1 MVKQS
6 NPAEQEETQL
16 DAALDASLDSMD
28 EEMVLPEEDDV
39 VSSPSEDDLLGPE
52 FDEIGAEK
60 ESFLGDDNM
69 NPYLTDEMTD
79 FLNDR
84 ITDYSA
90 ISKNAGKQNI
100 TAGKNLNKVR
110 GISISIAK
118 KEDIL
123 AQSHGEILIS
133 ETINYRT
140 QRPERGGL
148 FCEQIFGPRKNYECA
163 CGKYKRIRYKGIICE
178 RCGVEVTTSQVRRQR
193 MAHIELASPVA
204 HIWFLK
210 SVPSRVGLMLD
221 IPVKKL
227 DQVVY
232 FAAYLITDVHDDFRK
247 DALAALEDRFKQA
260 RTEMQKEFQGMLN
273 EAKIAHEAGE
283 MKSKAFNEMER
294 DCTEKLDELDEE
306 YRGMRDKL
314 ISLESGMVISELDYR
329 LLAERFPQV
338 FTGGTGG
345 EAIKMLLDRIDLGS
359 LIQTLQKE
367 IKTAPK
373 SKEKKL
379 LQKLR
384 LAIDLFASNQHPRDF
399 IMDALQILPP
409 DLRPMIQLD
418 GGRMASSDLNDLYRR
433 VINRN
438 NRLKKL
444 IQLGAPDV
452 ILKNEKRML
461 QESVD
466 ALISGSVRSSR
477 SGYAMANK
485 RKLKSLTDILKGKQG
500 RFRQNL
506 LGKRVDYS
514 GRSVIVVG
522 PHLAMDQCG
531 LPKTI
536 ALTLFRPFVI
546 GKLIEGEYAFNV
558 KHAEKIIEENAKE
571 VWDALEEVIKGKY
584 VLLNRAPTLHRLG
597 IQAFQPT
604 LVEGKAIHL
613 HPLTC
618 VAFNADFD
626 GDQMAVHLPLTPEAQ
641 AEARDL
647 MATSAN
653 MLNPSNGEPIVSPT
667 QDMILGCYFL
677 TKENGEEFK
686 GHVFAS
692 YDDAS
697 IAFMNREIDLHTPIR
712 VRDWTPLTQDG
723 KCTTYGRMR
732 FHAALPAGYPFQN
745 MTMTKKQLSKLL
757 SDIFENYG
765 TAVTAQVANEIKNLG
780 FKYAT
785 MSGLSISEADML
797 TPSNKSEILEK
808 ATEKVRTIQS
818 MAYEGFLT
826 DDERYEQSIRIWS
839 QAKND
844 IESAMKKVFPKQN
857 HIYHFIDSGARGSWG
872 NVTQL
877 CGMKGLVASPSG
889 KTIELPIK
897 SNFKEGLTA
906 LEYFIATHGGRKG
919 KADTAL
925 KTAQSGYMTRRLV
938 DAAQNILVREIDCGT
953 LHFEEIARATSGV
966 VFEESFE
973 ERIYGKIL
981 AKDLVDKKGT
991 VLAKKQDV
999 IDQTLLKTILAS
1011 DVDNIPV
1018 RSMLNCETHE
1028 GVCQCCYGMDLARNR
1043 LVEIGTPV
1051 GIVAAQSIGEPGTQL
1066 TMRTFHSG

>member
-1 MVKQS
+1 MTHDDSLINDEAQDT
-6 NPAEQEETQL
+6 EL
-16 DAALDASLDSMD
+16 DTDMT
-28 EEMVLPEEDDV
+28 PEG
-39 VSSPSEDDLLGPE
+39 DDLLL
-52 FDEIGAEK
+52 DDAESK
-60 ESFLGDDNM
+60 IDTEEPDFFAEEKANFLGDDNM

-110 GISISIAK
+110 GLSVSIAK
-118 KEDIL
+118 KDDIL

-232 FAAYLITDVHDDFRK
+232 FAAYLIIDVHEDYRK
-247 DALAALEDRFKQA
+247 DALASLEDRFKQTRA
-260 RTEMQKEFQGMLN
+260 EMQKEFTGMLN

-283 MKSKAFNEMER
+283 MKQKAFNEMER
-294 DCTEKLDELDEE
+294 DCTEKLDELDAE
-306 YRGMRDKL
+306 YRDMKDKL
-314 ISLESGMVISELDYR
+314 NALTSGTVISELDYR
-329 LLAERFPQV
+329 LLMERFPQV
-338 FTGGTGG
+338 FVGGTGA
-345 EAIKMLLDRIDLGS
+345 EAIRQLLDRIDLQA
-359 LIQTLQKE
+359 LIQNIQKDV
-367 IKTAPK
+367 KTTAK

-384 LAIDLFASNQHPRDF
+384 LAIDLFSSNQHPRDF
-399 IMDALQILPP
+399 IMEALQILPP

-444 IQLGAPDV
+444 IQLGAPEV

-522 PHLAMDQCG
+522 PSLEMDQCG
-531 LPKTI
+531 LPKPI

-546 GKLIEGEYAFNV
+546 GKLIEREYAFNV
-558 KHAEKIIEENAKE
+558 KHAEKIIEENTKE
-571 VWDALEEVIKGKY
+571 VWDALEEVIEGKY

-597 IQAFQPT
+597 IQAFRPT

-641 AEARDL
+641 KEAREL

-677 TKENGEEFK
+677 TKEDEKSFK
-686 GHVFAS
+686 GHVFGS

-697 IAFMNREIDLHTPIR
+697 IAFMNGEIKLHTQIR
-712 VRDWTPLTQDG
+712 VRGWVPLTQDG
-723 KCTTYGRMR
+723 PFTTYGRMR
-732 FHAALPAGYPFQN
+732 FHAALPKGYSFQN
-745 MTMTKKQLSKLL
+745 VTMNKKQLSKLL
-757 SDIFENYG
+757 SNIFETHG
-765 TAVTAQVANEIKNLG
+765 TAATAVVANEIKNLG

-785 MSGLSISEADML
+785 MSGLSISESDML
-797 TPSNKSEILEK
+797 TPGNKSEILEQ

-818 MAYEGFLT
+818 AAYEGLLT

-839 QAKND
+839 QAKNT
-844 IESAMKKVFPKQN
+844 IESEMKKVFPKQN

-938 DAAQNILVREIDCGT
+938 DAAQNILVRENDCGT
-953 LHFEEIARATSGV
+953 LHFEEVQRANRGV

-973 ERIYGKIL
+973 ERLYGKVL
-981 AKDLVDKKGT
+981 AKDLSDKSGKVSAKKG
-991 VLAKKQDV
+991 DI
-999 IDQTLLKTILAS
+999 IDQNLLKAIVAS
-1011 DVDNIPV
+1011 DIQSIPV
-1018 RSMLNCETHE
+1018 RSILNCETHE
-1028 GVCQCCYGMDLARNR
+1028 GICQHCYGMDLARNH
-1043 LVEIGTPV
+1043 LVDIGTPI

>member
-1 MVKQS
+1 
-6 NPAEQEETQL
+6 
-16 DAALDASLDSMD
+16 
-28 EEMVLPEEDDV
+28 
-39 VSSPSEDDLLGPE
+39 
-52 FDEIGAEK
+52 
-60 ESFLGDDNM
+60 
-69 NPYLTDEMTD
+69 MTD

-90 ISKNAGKQNI
+90 IGKNAGKQNI
-100 TAGKNLNKVR
+100 TAGKNLNKIR

-232 FAAYLITDVHDDFRK
+232 FAAYLIIDVHEDFRK
-247 DALAALEDRFKQA
+247 DALGSLEDRFKQT
-260 RTEMQKEFQGMLN
+260 RTEMQKEFTGMLN

-283 MKSKAFNEMER
+283 MKEKAVREMER
-294 DCTEKLDELDEE
+294 DCESKMDELDEE
-306 YRGMRDKL
+306 YRDMRDKL
-314 ISLESGMVISELDYR
+314 QALTSGTVISELDYR
-329 LLAERFPQV
+329 LLMERFPQV
-338 FTGGTGG
+338 FVGGTGA
-345 EAIKMLLDRIDLGS
+345 EAIRLLLDRVDLAG
-359 LIQTLQKE
+359 LIQSLQKDV
-367 IKTAPK
+367 KVAPK

-384 LAIDLFASNQHPRDF
+384 LAIDLFSSNQHPRDF
-399 IMDALQILPP
+399 IMEALQILPP

-418 GGRMASSDLNDLYRR
+418 GGRIASSDLNDLYRR

-444 IQLGAPDV
+444 IQLGAPEV

-461 QESVD
+461 QESAD

-522 PHLAMDQCG
+522 PHLRMDQCG
-531 LPKTI
+531 LPKPI

-546 GKLIEGEYAFNV
+546 GKLIEREYAFNV
-558 KHAEKIIEENAKE
+558 KHAEKIIEENTKE
-571 VWDALEEVIKGKY
+571 VWDALEEVIEGKY

-597 IQAFQPT
+597 IQAFQPI

-641 AEARDL
+641 KEAREL
-647 MATSAN
+647 MSTSAN

-667 QDMILGCYFL
+667 QDMILGCYYL
-677 TKENGEEFK
+677 TKEAPKSFTGL
-686 GHVFAS
+686 VFGS

-697 IAFMNREIDLHTPIR
+697 IAFMNGQIKLHTQIR
-712 VRDWTPLTQDG
+712 VRGWVPLTEDG
-723 KCTTYGRMR
+723 PYTTYGRMV
-732 FHAALPAGYPFQN
+732 FHAVLPAGHAFQN
-745 MTMTKKQLSKLL
+745 MTMNKKQMSKLL
-757 SDIFENYG
+757 SDVFETYG
-765 TAVTAQVANEIKNLG
+765 TAATAIVADAIKNIG

-785 MSGLSISEADML
+785 MSGLSISESDML
-797 TPSNKSEILEK
+797 TPSNKEEILEK

-826 DDERYEQSIRIWS
+826 DDERYDQSIRIWG
-839 QAKND
+839 QAKNT
-844 IESAMKKVFPKQN
+844 IESEMKKVFPIEN

-897 SNFKEGLTA
+897 SNYKEGLTA

-938 DAAQNILVREIDCGT
+938 DAAQNILVRENDCGT
-953 LHFEEIARATSGV
+953 LHYEDVPRETGKSV
-966 VFEESFE
+966 VFQESFE

-981 AKDLVDKKGT
+981 AKDLVEGKTTIAKKG
-991 VLAKKQDV
+991 DM
-999 IDQTLLKTILAS
+999 IDQTLLKTLLEGTVPS
-1011 DVDNIPV
+1011 VPV
-1018 RSMLNCETHE
+1018 RTMLMCETHE
-1028 GVCQCCYGMDLARNR
+1028 GVCQHCYGMDLAMNR
-1043 LVEIGTPV
+1043 VVDIGSPV